1 MHKMPRFSLTNL
13 SIIIILFSVFKSQA
27 QNDTEFWFA
36 APDNVHAPSSG
47 NIRDEPLKFRF
58 TSFDQN
64 ANITISQP
72 ANPTF
77 TPINLTVT
85 ANNTITQNMTNLK
98 SIIECQPANNIVN
111 YGLLIQS
118 SSPITAYFENTSP
131 SNPDIYTLKGRNAI
145 GRSFI
150 VPSQLDFAQEY
161 SSSVPNSFYVIATKD
176 NTQVQIIPKKAIVG
190 HNAGQQFTITL
201 NAGQVYVATAI
212 DRNAANH
219 LGGSQVSANKDIAVV
234 VNDDSA
240 DPYAPDLMGDQTIPN
255 NRLGENY
262 IVVQGNIGEG
272 SSTTRDRVYIFGSEN
287 NTMVYRD
294 GNLAPVANIHKGTS
308 YSFEFLESEESTF
321 IESNKPILV
330 YHMSGFNGQP
340 GAAVLPPIECTGSD
354 IIAFTRSEADD
365 FYLMVITEAG
375 NEDDFILRGSTNL
388 LKASDFHNV
397 PGTGGDWKAAKKQ
410 YTTGQIPVG
419 VASVIENTSGLFHL
433 GIINGETQRYCRYGF
448 FSNFASLNLGPD
460 IDYCKGDTVTL
471 DAGSDMDTY
480 RWYDNDAPTTV
491 ISTEQSI
498 DIWDTGTYFCVVTYE
513 MCMPSDT
520 IHLGWRADP
529 TPDLGAD
536 TAACREDVVT
546 FSPGSYNSYLWFDG
560 STNATYDSPTS
571 ETIWVKVWDAYG
583 CRNSDTVVRTTL
595 AYPPPTM
602 IYHD

>member
-1 MHKMPRFSLTNL
+1 MLQMPPYRLT
-13 SIIIILFSVFKSQA
+13 IIITALVFIVFSKSHA

-36 APDNVHAPSSG
+36 APDNVHMPPNSQE
-47 NIRDEPLKFRF
+47 RDEPLKFRF
-58 TSFDQN
+58 TSFNQD

-72 ANPTF
+72 ANPSF

-85 ANNTITQNMTNLK
+85 ANNTITQDMTSLK
-98 SIIECQPANNIVN
+98 NVLECQPANTIVN
-111 YGLLIQS
+111 YGLLVQS

-131 SNPDIYTLKGRNAI
+131 SNPDIYTMKGRNAI
-145 GRSFI
+145 GRNFI
-150 VPSQLDFAQEY
+150 IPSQLHVEQKY
-161 SSSVPNSFYVIATKD
+161 LNSVPNSFYIIGTKD

-190 HNAGQQFTITL
+190 HNAGQMFTVTL

-212 DRNAANH
+212 GRTAANH
-219 LGGSQVSANKDIAVV
+219 LGGSQVSANKDVAVV
-234 VNDDSA
+234 VNDDSVN
-240 DPYAPDLMGDQTIPN
+240 PFAPDLLGDQSIPN

-262 IVVQGNIGEG
+262 IVVQGNLGDAGAI
-272 SSTTRDRVYIFGSEN
+272 RDRVYIFGSEN
-287 NTMVYRD
+287 NTLVYRD
-294 GNLAPVANIHKGTS
+294 GTMIGNIHKGTS
-308 YSFEFLESEESTF
+308 TSFEMAAGEKSTY
-321 IESNKPILV
+321 IESNKPVLV
-330 YHMSGFNGQP
+330 YHMSGFEGQP
-340 GAAVLPPIECTGSD
+340 GAAVLPPIECTGSE

-397 PGTGGDWKAAKKQ
+397 PGTGGDWKAAKKE

-433 GIINGETQRYCRYGF
+433 GIVNGNNQKYCRYGF

-471 DAGSDMDTY
+471 DAGPDMDTY
-480 RWYDNDAPTTV
+480 RWYDNDAPYTV
-491 ISTEQSI
+491 ISTDQAI
-498 DIWDTGTYFCVVTYE
+498 DVWDTGTYFCVVTYE

-529 TPDLGAD
+529 TPNLGPD

-546 FSPGSYNSYLWFDG
+546 FSPGTYNSYLWFNG

-571 ETIWVKVWDAYG
+571 ETIWVKVWDDYG

-595 AYPPPTM
+595 AYPPPTT